1 MPVTRAP
8 KISSL
13 HRSEKGRS
21 HRPPYS
27 VDWILARKCTT
38 TKIHAGAAHIYN
50 EFSESKWLSNTVV
63 PTWRSKS
70 VTLVE
75 PSLKVGT
82 TRKGATWEQEKVVYC
97 QRWRATRKRHLPPPA
112 SRLQPGRAHPNAG
125 PTALLKRL
133 APRAPPL
140 AACRP
145 DYCPSRRR
153 RARPPPSPDVL
164 LSLRNTSPGTLHS
177 ILTPTP
183 VRPAR
188 RPAPLSC

>member
-50 EFSESKWLSNTVV
+50 EFSESKWLSNTAVV

-82 TRKGATWEQEKVVYC
+82 TRKGATWEQEKSHALQSRLEWSGAILAHC
-97 QRWRATRKRHLPPPA
+97 NLRLLGSSDSPA
-112 SRLQPGRAHPNAG
+112 SVSRVAGITGVCHHAQLIFCIFNRDGVLPCWPGWSQ
-125 PTALLKRL
+125 T
-133 APRAPPL
+133 
-140 AACRP
+140 
-145 DYCPSRRR
+145 
-153 RARPPPSPDVL
+153 
-164 LSLRNTSPGTLHS
+164 PGLN
-177 ILTPTP
+177 
-183 VRPAR
+183 
-188 RPAPLSC
+188 